1 MRRVPGL
8 HIVAAA
14 DLLEER
20 RQRGRE
26 LLGGEVKFHGDPREM
41 LAGAALGPTFADRVH
56 SMEVGE
62 TIQSGG
68 YREFGS

>member
-26 LLGGEVKFHGDPREM
+26 LLGDEVKFHGDPREM
-41 LAGAALGPTFADRVH
+41 LAG
-56 SMEVGE
+56 
-62 TIQSGG
+62 GG